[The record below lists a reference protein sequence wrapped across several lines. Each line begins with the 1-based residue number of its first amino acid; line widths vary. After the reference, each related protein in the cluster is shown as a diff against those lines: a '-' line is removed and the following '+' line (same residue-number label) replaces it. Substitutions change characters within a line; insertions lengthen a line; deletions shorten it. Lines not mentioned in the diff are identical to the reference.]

1 MDFDALLLL
10 PPNDIPSSI
19 YTFSGF
25 SSQPYGIPEGIN
37 PEGYVKLS
45 TTSDILTVSL
55 V

>member
-25 SSQPYGIPEGIN
+25 SSQPYGIPEEIN

-45 TTSDILTVSL
+45 TAFDISAVTL